1 MISEKYLALKGID
14 TVPDFYQQTT
24 EYYVTGKYTQASNN
38 IMVMSKPQIK
48 EYFFLV
54 LDLYPDN
61 REFLEFIFAMI

>member
-14 TVPDFYQQTT
+14 TVADFYQQTT
-24 EYYVTGKYTQASNN
+24 EYYVTGKYTQARNN
-38 IMVMSKPQIK
+38 IMVMSKPQVK